1 MMKMSFNVAAV
12 SDVGLIRQN
21 NEDNLFV
28 PRLPIKKMADP
39 FYNASTTFT
48 SDRAFICVC
57 DGMGG
62 HSSGEVASY
71 LAAKEV
77 NDSYKQLVIKD
88 VKNKK
93 TLTEKMNEFISD
105 TNDMIFYK
113 AESDAELRT
122 MGTTMSGLYFLNG
135 NAYYVNVGDSRCYVL
150 NGRKLVQLST
160 DHADP
165 VSKNALTRFLGMSS
179 EYGNISPDVAF
190 APSKIGTKRRYL
202 LCTDG
207 LTDMVDDKS
216 IEGILIEN
224 EFGKDAAER
233 LIEEAKKRGGKDNIT
248 AIVIDVFPTKKIVRL
263 AKNKI
268 LTGCVAAAIVLG
280 AVGTAAYMLRP
291 EDPIG
296 TSLSDL
302 TTDIQNAKDLR
313 DALNRVD
320 ELKKDMHDKL
330 DYYTGYTASVN
341 ESDETVQKKNAE
353 LKPLVADFEAKLLA
367 FEARVDEIANGSAS
381 DADKCEQVKNIKT
394 DAVYIAVEQ
403 AYMQCEAKRG
413 EIEKHLADWKQWLK
427 AEEERKA
434 REAEEQRQR
443 EEAARQEQQRRNSSG
458 GGSSGSASGG
468 SSKSSS
474 SGSGSSGSSG
484 SSSGGGSSGG
494 SNSGSSSGSSS
505 GGSGEYS
512 EPDYDYS
519 SGGGG
524 NNYEPD
530 YDYSSG
536 GGGVSPIGGS
546 PGGGGTRY
554 GADNR

>member
-39 FYNASTTFT
+39 FYNASTVFSSERT
-48 SDRAFICVC
+48 FICVC

-113 AESDAELRT
+113 AESDAGLRT

-248 AIVIDVFPTKKIVRL
+248 AIVIDAFPTKKIVRL

-302 TTDIQNAKDLR
+302 TTDIQNAKNLKEALAGIEDLK
-313 DALNRVD
+313 NT
-320 ELKKDMHDKL
+320 MHGKL
-330 DYYTGYTASVN
+330 DYYTEYMATVD
-341 ESDETVQKKNAE
+341 ESDETVKLKTSE
-353 LKPLVADFEAKLLA
+353 MKPLVEEFRTKLQE
-367 FEARVDEIANGSAS
+367 FEARIDEISTGSAS
-381 DADKCEQVKNIKT
+381 DVEKYEQIKRIDT
-394 DAVYIAVEQ
+394 DAAYIAVDQ
-403 AYMQCEAKRG
+403 ASQLCEAKQA
-413 EIEKHLADWKQWLK
+413 EIAAQIENWKQWQK

-468 SSKSSS
+468 SSSS
-474 SGSGSSGSSG
+474 SGSSSK

-494 SNSGSSSGSSS
+494 SSGGGSSSSSS
-505 GGSGEYS
+505 TSSDSYYDDDYNDSPSDDSNSYQNSTSQFINSGPVQNETNQY
-512 EPDYDYS
+512 
-519 SGGGG
+519 
-524 NNYEPD
+524 YETENS
-530 YDYSSG
+530 YHTSNS
-536 GGGVSPIGGS
+536 
-546 PGGGGTRY
+546 R
-554 GADNR
+554 